1 MTKIHVACIYVT
13 VIPVLIEM
21 WYTLWYVVLRTEA
34 LVMSAVPGYD
44 GFVYDRYACNRRLQ
58 NVFYTL

>member
-1 MTKIHVACIYVT
+1 MTKIHVACTYVT

-21 WYTLWYVVLRTEA
+21 WYTLWYVVLGTEA
-34 LVMSAVPGYD
+34 LVMSVVPSYD
-44 GFVYDRYACNRRLQ
+44 GFVYDRYTCNRRLR